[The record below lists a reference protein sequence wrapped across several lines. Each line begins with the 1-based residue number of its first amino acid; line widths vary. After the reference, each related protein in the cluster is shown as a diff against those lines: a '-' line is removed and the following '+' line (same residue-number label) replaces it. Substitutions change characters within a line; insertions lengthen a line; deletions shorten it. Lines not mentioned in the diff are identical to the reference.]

1 MEYIASKIGEYLS
14 NETGFEITFEAAIA
28 PRWRDGAIR
37 LKDVGIVCTDE
48 TWLRRLRASRP
59 GKELNE
65 DEVDLNWTYWDVR
78 VESVDVILSL
88 WQWLEGRG
96 LIREC
101 TMTGVRG
108 VVDRRHI
115 IWDPDWVPTRRK
127 PHENDFMMS
136 KFVVED
142 LLLTIL
148 NPSFRP
154 YTISVFN
161 GELPLF
167 RQQWLLYDIMCAD
180 SIVGTFDD
188 CLFSIHR
195 AQDPDVQPATQKGEQ
210 RKPYWAKMS
219 HMKISGVPIEHMNTG
234 VTGPFGWITSGS
246 VDLDFH
252 LFIPQ
257 TTDGRLLELIRDEIE
272 EIKEGAIDKL
282 DGILREIG
290 AVEVTEDGAGI
301 LELPAGRERGGYA
314 QSVEDIIRAEGIMS
328 SPTFRRARLASGY
341 GEAAAQTANAR
352 SATDLA
358 RYPRSPQSRPVPV
371 PPAPDGGPPRVYFH
385 CNVALNDLRASV
397 PLTSPHISYLSNA
410 LIRPIVAYMNAHRTK
425 IPLAVEGK
433 LPLVGW
439 R

>member
-1 MEYIASKIGEYLS
+1 MK
-14 NETGFEITFEAAIA
+14 
-28 PRWRDGAIR
+28 
-37 LKDVGIVCTDE
+37 
-48 TWLRRLRASRP
+48 
-59 GKELNE
+59 
-65 DEVDLNWTYWDVR
+65 
-78 VESVDVILSL
+78 
-88 WQWLEGRG
+88 
-96 LIREC
+96 
-101 TMTGVRG
+101 GVRG

-167 RQQWLLYDIMCAD
+167 RQQWLLYDLMCAD

-195 AQDPDVQPATQKGEQ
+195 AQDPEFLPEAHKGEQ
-210 RKPYWAKMS
+210 KNPHWAKMVG
-219 HMKISGVPIEHMNTG
+219 HLKISGVPIEHMNTG

-252 LFIPQ
+252 IFIPQ
-257 TTDGRLLELIRDEIE
+257 TTDGRLLGLIRDEIE

-282 DGILREIG
+282 DGMLRDLG
-290 AVEVTEDGAGI
+290 AVEVAEDGAGI
-301 LELPAGRERGGYA
+301 LELRTGRDRGRYA
-314 QSVEDIIRAEGIMS
+314 QSVEDIIRAEGIIS
-328 SPTFRRARLASGY
+328 SPTFRRARLGAPGY

-352 SATDLA
+352 SAIDLA

-425 IPLAVEGK
+425 IPLAVDGK
-433 LPLVGW
+433 LPLSNFDGAWTFHSAGLIDLIGEEIGRAVTMRVLDERERMRHLRRIGVW
-439 R
+439 SIQNATKGVMNVVDYARGVKRWEHWAMHFGSPWYSDGVPSAATTTATA